1 MLILLHNNTCHE
13 FDKQRNYQGDAC
25 VPLGKTNS
33 NVAFVYVIHQQMN
46 VAVKIKLFRIVY
58 KLCNVKKWLQNNPP
72 WRQFR
77 NMMLRS
83 TFR

>member
-1 MLILLHNNTCHE
+1 MLILLHKNTCHE
-13 FDKQRNYQGDAC
+13 FDQQRNYQANAC

-58 KLCNVKKWLQNNPP
+58 KLCNVKKMVTKQP
-72 WRQFR
+72 
-77 NMMLRS
+77 S
-83 TFR
+83 VETIS